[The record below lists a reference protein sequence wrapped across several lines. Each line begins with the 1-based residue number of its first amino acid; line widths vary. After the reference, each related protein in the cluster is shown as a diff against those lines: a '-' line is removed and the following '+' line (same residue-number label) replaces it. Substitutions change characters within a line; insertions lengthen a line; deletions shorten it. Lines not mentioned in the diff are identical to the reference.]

1 MARFKL
7 NRGVTEKD
15 LGKAVLEI
23 AEDVASKAAPL
34 SEEDRKLYADRLKA
48 LMDPAFASK
57 LEVLYDTSATIHIII
72 PALGGAVYS
81 GNDFAN
87 ECMGSIVIRGC
98 GS

>member
-7 NRGVTEKD
+7 NPGVTEKD

-23 AEDVASKAAPL
+23 AEDVASKGGRLDEA
-34 SEEDRKLYADRLKA
+34 DRKLYSEKLKS
-48 LMDPAFASK
+48 LMDPAFAYK

-72 PALGGAVYS
+72 PDLGGAVYS